1 MRYKIIDQR
10 QQRIDKEVEKE
21 RRKFVYGTYI
31 ITLIDVLIML
41 GIAFYS
47 VKNNRLISFENVMKY
62 IIIYFILYRG
72 SWLFTK
78 KNYNYKVF
86 STITNIYYILGT
98 LINNIL
104 FGMLM
109 GIAFQAII
117 EIGNGEQIIPA
128 ILTVILVYMYSI
140 FSNMSEFL
148 KKNKK
153 IVVWGMLGI
162 YICQLF
168 IVKGKLL
175 TLIVDIVAVIFSL
188 LELKID
194 VKEVPNEFEYLTNNG
209 KRREINLLPFMVQQ
223 AEILHLDILF
233 TILEILKLGLDSDD
247 D

>member
-10 QQRIDKEVEKE
+10 QQRVDKEVEKE

-72 SWLFTK
+72 SWFFTK
-78 KNYNYKVF
+78 KIYNYKVF

-128 ILTVILVYMYSI
+128 ILTVILV
-140 FSNMSEFL
+140 
-148 KKNKK
+148 
-153 IVVWGMLGI
+153 

>member
-1 MRYKIIDQR
+1 
-10 QQRIDKEVEKE
+10 
-21 RRKFVYGTYI
+21 
-31 ITLIDVLIML
+31 
-41 GIAFYS
+41 
-47 VKNNRLISFENVMKY
+47 
-62 IIIYFILYRG
+62 
-72 SWLFTK
+72 
-78 KNYNYKVF
+78 
-86 STITNIYYILGT
+86 
-98 LINNIL
+98 
-104 FGMLM
+104 
-109 GIAFQAII
+109 
-117 EIGNGEQIIPA
+117 
-128 ILTVILVYMYSI
+128 
-140 FSNMSEFL
+140 
-148 KKNKK
+148 
-153 IVVWGMLGI
+153 MLGI

>member
-1 MRYKIIDQR
+1 M
-10 QQRIDKEVEKE
+10 
-21 RRKFVYGTYI
+21 
-31 ITLIDVLIML
+31 
-41 GIAFYS
+41 AFY
-47 VKNNRLISFENVMKY
+47 
-62 IIIYFILYRG
+62 
-72 SWLFTK
+72 K

-153 IVVWGMLGI
+153 IVVWGMMGI